1 MEYQALVKGPVTSK
15 IISIYLNRLGDRTD
29 TGAHSIFL
37 GQVRDDILDNKK
49 VKAIEYSAYEEMV
62 VLAAED
68 IKKNT
73 KEAFSDV
80 KDIIIIHSTGIVKAG
95 EISLLVLITAGHRDH
110 ASRACRHALEMVK
123 KNYPVWKKEIF
134 EDGSTRW
141 REA

>member
-1 MEYQALVKGPVTSK
+1 
-15 IISIYLNRLGDRTD
+15 
-29 TGAHSIFL
+29 
-37 GQVRDDILDNKK
+37 
-49 VKAIEYSAYEEMV
+49 MV